1 MDYEVTLAG
10 KPMGRAQAEKQGLYY
25 HVVCRC
31 RLSGD
36 VMYRLECSAGE
47 KKTNLGI
54 LVPMDAGFGLD
65 TRFPV
70 SRVGEGELRFVLLP
84 RHDEMKKRTFVP
96 IRPEEPFRYMEQL
109 KDAFLETR
117 EGQKGAVLPLNQEGE
132 NAARKK
138 CEPEEP
144 QSAAGEQPAPET
156 PGDTPSV

>member
-70 SRVGEGELRFVLLP
+70 SRVGEGELRFILLP
-84 RHDEMKKRTFVP
+84 RHDEMKERTFVP

-117 EGQKGAVLPLNQEGE
+117 EGQKVRFSRPSG
-132 NAARKK
+132 RKK
-138 CEPEEP
+138 PP
-144 QSAAGEQPAPET
+144 RRNANRKPNSRKLPRNP
-156 PGDTPSV
+156 P

>member
-10 KPMGRAQAEKQGLYY
+10 KPMGKAQAEKQGLYY

-54 LVPMDAGFGLD
+54 LVPMDAWFGLD

-70 SRVGEGELRFVLLP
+70 SRVGEGELRFTLLP
-84 RHDEMKKRTFVP
+84 RHDDMQEHNFVP
-96 IRPEEPFRYMEQL
+96 IRPEKPFRYLEQL
-109 KDAFLETR
+109 KDAFLETQ
-117 EGQKGAVLPLNQEGE
+117 EGQKGAVLPPKQEE
-132 NAARKK
+132 KAA
-138 CEPEEP
+138 PEECKPEP
-144 QSAAGEQPAPET
+144 QQPDAAPEK
-156 PGDTPSV
+156 PAEQ

>member
-10 KPMGRAQAEKQGLYY
+10 KPTGKAQVEKQGLYY

-36 VMYRLECSAGE
+36 VMYRLECSCGD

-54 LVPMDAGFGLD
+54 LVPMDAGFGMD

-70 SRVGEGELRFVLLP
+70 SRVGEGTLRFVLLP
-84 RHDEMKKRTFVP
+84 RHDEMTKRTFAP

-109 KDAFLETR
+109 KDAFLQTQQ
-117 EGQKGAVLPLNQEGE
+117 GQQGASLP
-132 NAARKK
+132 
-138 CEPEEP
+138 P
-144 QSAAGEQPAPET
+144 QPEQPPEQESAQKPEQEPPAAPAEAENT
-156 PGDTPSV
+156 P

>member
-84 RHDEMKKRTFVP
+84 RHDEMKERTFVP

-117 EGQKGAVLPLNQEGE
+117 EGQKGAVLPPERE
-132 NAARKK
+132 EEAA
-138 CEPEEP
+138 PEECKPEP
-144 QSAAGEQPAPET
+144 QQLDAPEKPT
-156 PGDTPSV
+156 VETAE